1 MDKLTGAIKRINQPS
16 LADYKISAEILQGAI
31 KRRQVQPDFN
41 RQRQIARENY
51 DLATLNELSKPYL
64 IKDLKTAWKNEMY
77 SMTIYKKPL
86 NKLKKAELYHELLNV
101 NHNFSNIPK
110 RVVRARRRRAPP

>member
-1 MDKLTGAIKRINQPS
+1 MSKLAGAIKRVNQPA
-16 LADYKISAEILQGAI
+16 LADYKMSAEILQGAI
-31 KRRQVQPDFN
+31 KRKQVQPLYN
-41 RQRQIARENY
+41 RYIQAGRANY
-51 DLATLNELSKPYL
+51 DLATLTELSKPYL
-64 IKDLKTAWKNEMY
+64 IKDLRTAWKNDMY

-110 RVVRARRRRAPP
+110 RVVRAPRRRAPP